1 MNTPTDGSWILVS
14 QAGSNY
20 LLWPL
25 LCAGRD
31 VTGPLPRTGRRNF
44 RAGRS
49 VPLSV
54 CLSVC
59 LSFRHPF
66 LRPIGVQGNYRQNV
80 CLLLLLLLL
89 LFFFSQITFFLN

>member
-54 CLSVC
+54 CLS
-59 LSFRHPF
+59 FRHPF